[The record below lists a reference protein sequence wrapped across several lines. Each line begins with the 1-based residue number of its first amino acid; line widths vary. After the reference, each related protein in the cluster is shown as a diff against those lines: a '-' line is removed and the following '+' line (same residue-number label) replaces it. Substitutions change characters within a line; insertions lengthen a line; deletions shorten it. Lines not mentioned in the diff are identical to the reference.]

1 MRDKIVV
8 YEKIAFKTVN
18 RPTSPYE
25 KKTPYKAVPI
35 NYSLLHRWI
44 TSIVRYM
51 MHLDV
56 FFILDGGDGK
66 QTLQQGF
73 VHVEK

>member
-1 MRDKIVV
+1 
-8 YEKIAFKTVN
+8 
-18 RPTSPYE
+18 
-25 KKTPYKAVPI
+25 
-35 NYSLLHRWI
+35 
-44 TSIVRYM
+44 M